1 MKGGILVEPWYKI
14 DKKIKNKNYSSKDL
28 LSYLSHSND
37 AVLYNTLHE
46 IAKEK
51 IYDEDI
57 IEKITKIALGEDP
70 ASQKGFIVTSIRI
83 VAIATL
89 KELGITSIFESLDE
103 NEKNAV
109 KGAFS

>member
-1 MKGGILVEPWYKI
+1 MERWYKI
-14 DKKIKNKNYSSKDL
+14 DKKLKNKNYSKKDL

-51 IYDEDI
+51 ICDDKDI

-89 KELGITSIFESLDE
+89 KELGITNIFESLDE
-103 NEKNAV
+103 NKKNAV
-109 KGAFS
+109 KGVFP